1 MNKSVSDAP
10 NKEEETYQLLEQLD
24 HILKRPET
32 YIGSNRPCRE
42 EMWVVDES
50 GIEGPKIVKK
60 EITYVPGLY
69 KIFDEILVN
78 AADNKQRDKTMSSI
92 EVDINQEKGEI
103 KICNDGHGIPV
114 RKWAQDE
121 SIYIPTLIFGK
132 LLTSDNFNDNQ
143 KRVTGGRNGYGAKV
157 TNIFSKKF
165 TIETCSKEF
174 KKLFKQTWTNNMRD
188 PQDAIITKAEN
199 SKEFTRIT
207 FIPDLKRFQMD
218 KLDDDHIALFKRRAY
233 DVAVSTGCKVTLNG
247 TRIPVKTMKDYMLM
261 YIDTDEKE
269 VVYKK
274 VNDRWEIGLAK
285 NDHTNGFTQVS
296 FVNSIL
302 TSEGGKHVDYITEQ
316 ICPKLAE
323 HIKKKSK
330 AAGENLKPMQVK
342 SHIFLFLNCLIE
354 NPEFESQAKKQLAT
368 ERKNFGSTCLLKN
381 DGNFIKDIIKKTGIV
396 ESVINWLEHRQDA
409 KLHKQ
414 SGSKTSKLK
423 GIPKLDDANDAGTK
437 NSINCTLIV
446 TEGDS
451 AKALAVAGLGVIGR
465 DRYGVYPL
473 KGKLLNVREATTKK
487 MTENS
492 EISQLVKILGLNYGE
507 KYVDKSDL
515 SKLRYGKLMIMA
527 DQDQDGS
534 HIKGLVINFI
544 HYKWPNL
551 LKHDYIEV
559 FITPILKVS
568 KGSEVLSFYSMPE
581 FEQWQTSTPNWQKW
595 KCKYYKGLGTSTAKE
610 AKEYFSNM
618 ERHRIIFKYQSI
630 KDDLAIQLAFNSAL
644 SDDRKDWIKW
654 HTEDI
659 NQRREQKLPMDYLYR
674 KDTKQINFNDFV
686 NKELVLFSKSSTER
700 AIPNIMD
707 GLKPGQ
713 RKIMFVCF
721 TKNLIREIKVAQL
734 GGKVAENSAYHHG
747 EQSLTNTIVGLAQN
761 FVGSNNINF
770 LVPAGQFGTRLH
782 GGNDAASARYIF
794 TRLSPLAL
802 SLFNKNDEPLLTYLN
817 EDGMSIE
824 PEWYC
829 PIIPTVLVNG
839 GHGVGTGY
847 STDIP
852 SYNPLTL
859 SNNMKYYIRQE
870 RERQHQLN
878 NPTSEPKKYS
888 DVITLVELIPWF
900 KNFTGEIKLL
910 DNDRTRGVIN
920 GVCAKLDESTIE
932 ITDLPVGTWTQQYKE
947 NVLETMLHPK
957 KNDIAPSIL
966 DYKEYHTDTTVRFVV
981 KLSHEQFAKFNEAG
995 LHKSFRLQDTFKL
1008 TNMVLFDH
1016 NGILR
1021 RYKTAE
1027 EISEEFFMVRLQM
1040 YVKRKEYMVGTL
1052 KSQCEKLDNIAR
1064 FIKEKIENAIS
1075 VENKKISAVIDMLV
1089 ERKYARDPEKVWREE
1104 AKKKFA
1110 VELATHAVHED
1121 TDQLADLQQK
1131 QDDEEDEAIDD
1142 GDNNKKKKP
1151 KTTTSNQVDTTYYD
1165 YLINMS
1171 LRNLTKERRDEIV
1184 KDQKEKHDKLDALE
1198 KKSPEDLY
1206 EDDIFNFE
1214 TEYRKVLEKERA
1226 DEMSEVAH
1234 PTTKKAGGDNKARK
1248 RQTTKP
1254 QRAETRP
1261 APHGKRITPVI
1272 DPALVKKVN
1281 EEILK
1286 RTKEEK
1292 TVEDKKSIIEYL
1304 VKEGVTS
1311 EEITNIMQ
1319 MRCREKKKIGG
1330 VTEKKSTETKDK
1342 KLNGTIDE
1350 NDENSNVSMMSV
1362 DGNDNSGLV
1371 KEEVTPKRNAQR
1383 TAKEKVT
1390 QYGGDNDNEDDDS
1403 IIHEM
1408 EIDDN
1413 ESDYMGSDSETEKK
1427 IKKGSTKPKQPR
1439 KPKSATANNATSPT
1453 KKKTAAKRSA
1463 SVVLMDNQQDDGE
1476 SSAKNKKTEKPKK
1489 PRVKKEPGATPK
1501 KDTVKKEAKKVVK
1514 RPKSDDSDED
1524 DIPILSNTS
1533 TPTKKPR
1540 TQRTAAAK
1548 KSYHISDDDDDD
1560 EDYV

>member
-10 NKEEETYQLLEQLD
+10 NKDEETYQLLEQLD

-32 YIGSNRPCRE
+32 YIGSNKPCHE
-42 EMWVVDES
+42 EMWILDEKNE
-50 GIEGPKIVKK
+50 EGPKIIKK

-78 AADNKQRDKTMSSI
+78 AADNKQRDSTMTSI

-103 KICNDGHGIPV
+103 KICNDGRGIPV

-132 LLTSDNFNDNQ
+132 LLTSDNFNDNN
-143 KRVTGGRNGYGAKV
+143 KRITGGRNGYGAKV
-157 TNIFSKKF
+157 TNIFSTKF
-165 TIETCSKEF
+165 TVETCSKEY
-174 KKLFKQTWTNNMRD
+174 KKSFKQTWTNNMRD
-188 PQDAIITKAEN
+188 PQDAIITKTSDN
-199 SKEFTRIT
+199 PKEFTRVT
-207 FIPDLKRFQMD
+207 FIPDLKRFQME
-218 KLDDDHIALFKRRAY
+218 KFDDDLVALFKRRAY

-247 TRIPVKTMKDYMLM
+247 KRIPVKNMKDYMLM
-261 YIDTDEKE
+261 YVETTEKE
-269 VVYKK
+269 IAYKK
-274 VNDRWEIGLAK
+274 VNDRWEVGIAK
-285 NDHTNGFTQVS
+285 CDYNNGFTQVS

-316 ICPKLAE
+316 ICPKLIE

-330 AAGENLKPMQVK
+330 TAGENLKPMQVK
-342 SHIFLFLNCLIE
+342 THLFVFVNCLIE

-368 ERKNFGSTCLLKN
+368 ERKHFGSTCPLKE
-381 DGNFIKDIIKKTGIV
+381 DENFLKDIIKKTGIV

-409 KLHKQ
+409 KLQKQ
-414 SGSKTSKLK
+414 SGTKTSKLK

-437 NSINCTLIV
+437 NSQYCTLIV

-473 KGKLLNVREATTKK
+473 KGKMLNVREATTKK
-487 MTENS
+487 MTENN
-492 EISQLVKILGLNYGE
+492 EVSQLVKILGLNYGE
-507 KYVDKSDL
+507 KYINKSDL

-559 FITPILKVS
+559 FITPILKVT
-568 KGSEVLSFYSMPE
+568 KGNDVIPFYSMPE
-581 FEQWQTSTPNWQKW
+581 FEQWQASTPNWQKW

-618 ERHRIIFKYQSI
+618 DRHRIIFKYDSI

-654 HTEDI
+654 HTEDV
-659 NQRREQKLPMDYLYR
+659 NQRREQNLPADYLYR
-674 KDTKQINFNDFV
+674 KDTKQINFNDFI

-700 AIPNIMD
+700 AIPSIMD

-782 GGNDAASARYIF
+782 GGSDAASARYIF

-802 SLFNKNDEPLLTYLN
+802 SLFNKNDEALLTYLN

-829 PIIPTVLVNG
+829 PIIPTILVNG
-839 GHGVGTGY
+839 AQGVGTGY

-859 SNNMKYYIRQE
+859 SNNMRYYIRQE
-870 RERQHQLN
+870 RERQYQLN
-878 NPTSEPKKYS
+878 NPTSQPKQYS
-888 DVITLVELIPWF
+888 NVITLEELIPWY
-900 KNFTGEIKLL
+900 KNFTGEIRLL
-910 DNDRTRGVIN
+910 DNDRSRGVIN
-920 GVCAKLDESTIE
+920 GVCAKLDETSIE
-932 ITDLPVGTWTQQYKE
+932 ITDLPIGTWTQHYKE
-947 NVLETMLHPK
+947 TVLEAMLHPK
-957 KNDIAPSIL
+957 RNDIAPSIL

-981 KLSHEQFAKFNEAG
+981 KLSQAQFVKFNESG
-995 LHKSFRLQDTFKL
+995 LHKNFRLQETFKL

-1016 NGILR
+1016 NGILH
-1021 RYKTAE
+1021 RYKSPE
-1027 EISEEFFMVRLQM
+1027 EICQEFFMVRLIM

-1052 KSQCEKLDNIAR
+1052 QSQCLKLDNIAR
-1064 FIKEKIENAIS
+1064 FIKEKIENIIS
-1075 VENKKISAVIDMLV
+1075 VENKKISAVVEMLI
-1089 ERKYARDPEKVWREE
+1089 ERKYDRDPEKVWREE

-1110 VELATHAVHED
+1110 VEIQTNANSD
-1121 TDQLADLQQK
+1121 NPDQLDDLQQK
-1131 QDDEEDEAIDD
+1131 QEDDEDEENDD
-1142 GDNNKKKKP
+1142 DDENTNKKAKP
-1151 KTTTSNQVDTTYYD
+1151 TTSSTANKIDTTYYD

-1171 LRNLTKERRDEIV
+1171 LRNLTKERRNEIL
-1184 KDQKEKHDKLDALE
+1184 KEQQEKHEKLDALQ

-1206 EDDIFNFE
+1206 EDDLDHFE
-1214 TEYRKVLEKERA
+1214 AEYHKAIEKERA

-1234 PTTKKAGGDNKARK
+1234 YTTKKAAGTTTTDGKSRK
-1248 RQTTKP
+1248 KQVIKP
-1254 QRAETRP
+1254 QRAETKP
-1261 APHGKRITPVI
+1261 APNGQRIQPVI
-1272 DPALVKKVN
+1272 DPAFVKKVT
-1281 EEILK
+1281 EELMK
-1286 RTKEEK
+1286 RNREEK
-1292 TVEDKKSIIEYL
+1292 TIADKRTIIEYL

-1311 EEITNIMQ
+1311 QELSEIMQ
-1319 MRCREKKKIGG
+1319 IRCKEKKRIGNAI
-1330 VTEKKSTETKDK
+1330 EKKPNETTKEK
-1342 KLNGTIDE
+1342 KMDGTIDE
-1350 NDENSNVSMMSV
+1350 NSNSSMISI
-1362 DGNDNSGLV
+1362 DGKDNSENI
-1371 KEEVTPKRNAQR
+1371 KQEMSPKRNAKR
-1383 TAKEKVT
+1383 TVKGKVVK
-1390 QYGGDNDNEDDDS
+1390 YGSDEDSSNENQEN
-1403 IIHEM
+1403 IG
-1408 EIDDN
+1408 DN
-1413 ESDYMGSDSETEKK
+1413 ESDYVGSDSEIEKK
-1427 IKKGSTKPKQPR
+1427 IKKTKSKPKIPSPE
-1439 KPKSATANNATSPT
+1439 KKNALS
-1453 KKKTAAKRSA
+1453 
-1463 SVVLMDNQQDDGE
+1463 VLMQNRQ
-1476 SSAKNKKTEKPKK
+1476 NKDENKTEKPKK
-1489 PRVKKEPGATPK
+1489 PRTKKDPDATTKKE
-1501 KDTVKKEAKKVVK
+1501 TVKKETKTAK
-1514 RPKSDDSDED
+1514 RPKPTAESDDD
-1524 DIPILSNTS
+1524 DITILSTS
-1533 TPTKKPR
+1533 PSANKKAR
-1540 TQRTAAAK
+1540 TQRDAAAK
-1548 KSYHISDDDDDD
+1548 KNYHISDDDDFD
-1560 EDYV
+1560 

>member
-1 MNKSVSDAP
+1 MNKSISDAP
-10 NKEEETYQLLEQLD
+10 NKNEETYQLLEQLD

-42 EMWVVDES
+42 EMWIVDES
-50 GIEGPKIVKK
+50 NIEGPKIVKK

-78 AADNKQRDKTMSSI
+78 AADNKQRDKTMTSI

-103 KICNDGHGIPV
+103 KICNDGRGIPV

-132 LLTSDNFNDNQ
+132 LLTSDNFNDDQ
-143 KRVTGGRNGYGAKV
+143 KRITGGRNGYGAKV

-165 TIETCSKEF
+165 TVETCSKEF

-188 PQDAIITKAEN
+188 PQDAIISKAES
-199 SKEFTRIT
+199 SKEFTRVS

-218 KLDDDHIALFKRRAY
+218 ALDDDHVALFKRRAY

-247 TRIPVKTMKDYMLM
+247 TRIPVKNMKDYMLM
-261 YIDTDEKE
+261 YVDAEEKE

-274 VNDRWEIGLAK
+274 VNDRWEVGVAK
-285 NDHTNGFTQVS
+285 NDYSHGFNQVS

-302 TSEGGKHVDYITEQ
+302 TSDGGKHVDYITEQ
-316 ICPKLAE
+316 ICPKLVE

-342 SHIFLFLNCLIE
+342 NHLFLFVNCLIE

-368 ERKNFGSTCLLKN
+368 EKKNFGSTCALKS
-381 DGNFIKDIIKKTGIV
+381 DENFFKDVIKKTGIV
-396 ESVINWLEHRQDA
+396 ESVINWLEHKQDA

-437 NSINCTLIV
+437 NSMYCTLIV

-507 KYVDKSDL
+507 KYVNKSDL

-544 HYKWPNL
+544 HCKWPNL
-551 LKHDYIEV
+551 LKHDYVEV

-568 KGSEVLSFYSMPE
+568 KGSEMFSFYSMPE
-581 FEQWQTSTPNWQKW
+581 FEQWQAATPDWQKW

-618 ERHRIIFKYQSI
+618 DRHRIIFKYESAR
-630 KDDLAIQLAFNSAL
+630 DDLAIQLAFNSAL

-654 HTEDI
+654 HTEDV
-659 NQRREQKLPMDYLYR
+659 NQRREQNLPIDYLYK

-721 TKNLIREIKVAQL
+721 TKNLVREIKVAQL

-782 GGNDAASARYIF
+782 GGGDAASARYIF

-802 SLFNKNDEPLLTYLN
+802 SLFIKSDEPLLTYLN

-839 GHGVGTGY
+839 AHGVGTGY
-847 STDIP
+847 STDVP

-859 SNNMKYYIRQE
+859 SNNLKYYIRQE
-870 RERQHQLN
+870 RERQRQLN
-878 NPTSEPKKYS
+878 NPSSEPRKYS
-888 DVITLVELIPWF
+888 DVITLKELIPWY
-900 KNFTGEIKLL
+900 KNFTGEIQLL
-910 DNDRTRGVIN
+910 ENDRTRGVIN
-920 GVCAKLDESTIE
+920 GVCAKLDQSSIE
-932 ITDLPVGTWTQQYKE
+932 ITDLPVGTWTQNYKE
-947 NVLETMLHPK
+947 TVLEAMLHPK
-957 KNDIAPSIL
+957 RNDIQPSIL
-966 DYKEYHTDTTVRFVV
+966 DYKEYHTDTTVRFVI
-981 KLSHEQFAKFNEAG
+981 KLTHDQLAKFTEAG

-1021 RYKTAE
+1021 RYKTPE
-1027 EISEEFFMVRLQM
+1027 EIVEEFFAVRLKM
-1040 YVKRKEYMVGTL
+1040 YVKRKEFMIGTL
-1052 KSQCEKLDNIAR
+1052 QSQSSKLDNIAR
-1064 FIKEKIENAIS
+1064 FIKEKIENVVS
-1075 VENKKISAVIDMLV
+1075 VENKKISAVIDMLI
-1089 ERKYARDPEKVWREE
+1089 ERKYDRDPERIWREE

-1110 VELATHAVHED
+1110 IELSTHTVHED
-1121 TDQLADLQQK
+1121 SDQLADLQRK
-1131 QDDEEDEAIDD
+1131 QEDED
-1142 GDNNKKKKP
+1142 GDDQDYDGASEKKKAKASSS
-1151 KTTTSNQVDTTYYD
+1151 TTNRVDTSYYD

-1171 LRNLTKERRDEIV
+1171 LRNLTKERREEIL
-1184 KDQKEKHDKLDALE
+1184 KEQKEKRDKLEALQ

-1206 EDDIFNFE
+1206 EDDLINFE
-1214 TEYRKVLEKERA
+1214 AEYQKTIEKERA
-1226 DEMSEVAH
+1226 DEMSDVAH
-1234 PTTKKAGGDNKARK
+1234 PTTKKGAGGAKDRK
-1248 RQTTKP
+1248 RLTAKP
-1254 QRAETRP
+1254 QRAETKP
-1261 APHGKRITPVI
+1261 APHGQRITPVV
-1272 DPALVKKVN
+1272 DPALIKRVN
-1281 EEILK
+1281 EEIAK
-1286 RTKEEK
+1286 RAKEEK
-1292 TVEDKKSIIEYL
+1292 AIEDKKTIIEFL
-1304 VKEGVTS
+1304 VKEGVTN
-1311 EEITNIMQ
+1311 EEIASIMQ
-1319 MRCREKKKIGG
+1319 MRCRDKKKIPGA
-1330 VTEKKSTETKDK
+1330 TDKKSGEGKEK

-1350 NDENSNVSMMSV
+1350 HDENSNASMMSV
-1362 DGNDNSGLV
+1362 NGNDNSGVV
-1371 KEEVTPKRNAQR
+1371 KEEISPKRNAQR
-1383 TAKEKVT
+1383 TAKEKVSK
-1390 QYGGDNDNEDDDS
+1390 YGGGDNDDEEDESIIRGMDVDDDT
-1403 IIHEM
+1403 
-1408 EIDDN
+1408 
-1413 ESDYMGSDSETEKK
+1413 ESEYMGSDSETEKK
-1427 IKKGSTKPKQPR
+1427 IKKTSSKPKQPR
-1439 KPKSATANNATSPT
+1439 KPKSATSSSPAKTKAPAKKAETNGAPETT
-1453 KKKTAAKRSA
+1453 KK
-1463 SVVLMDNQQDDGE
+1463 VDDEDDG
-1476 SSAKNKKTEKPKK
+1476 SSKSKAKK
-1489 PRVKKEPGATPK
+1489 PRTKKEPASTPKKETVKKEPK
-1501 KDTVKKEAKKVVK
+1501 KAVK
-1514 RPKSDDSDED
+1514 RPKPDDSDED
-1524 DIPILSNTS
+1524 DVPILSNTS
-1533 TPTKKPR
+1533 TPVKKIR
-1540 TQRTAAAK
+1540 AQRGGATK
-1548 KSYHISDDDDDD
+1548 KSYHFSDEDDDD
-1560 EDYV
+1560 EDYA

>member
-1 MNKSVSDAP
+1 
-10 NKEEETYQLLEQLD
+10 
-24 HILKRPET
+24 
-32 YIGSNRPCRE
+32 
-42 EMWVVDES
+42 
-50 GIEGPKIVKK
+50 
-60 EITYVPGLY
+60 
-69 KIFDEILVN
+69 
-78 AADNKQRDKTMSSI
+78 
-92 EVDINQEKGEI
+92 
-103 KICNDGHGIPV
+103 
-114 RKWAQDE
+114 
-121 SIYIPTLIFGK
+121 
-132 LLTSDNFNDNQ
+132 
-143 KRVTGGRNGYGAKV
+143 
-157 TNIFSKKF
+157 
-165 TIETCSKEF
+165 
-174 KKLFKQTWTNNMRD
+174 
-188 PQDAIITKAEN
+188 
-199 SKEFTRIT
+199 
-207 FIPDLKRFQMD
+207 
-218 KLDDDHIALFKRRAY
+218 
-233 DVAVSTGCKVTLNG
+233 
-247 TRIPVKTMKDYMLM
+247 
-261 YIDTDEKE
+261 
-269 VVYKK
+269 
-274 VNDRWEIGLAK
+274 
-285 NDHTNGFTQVS
+285 
-296 FVNSIL
+296 
-302 TSEGGKHVDYITEQ
+302 
-316 ICPKLAE
+316 
-323 HIKKKSK
+323 
-330 AAGENLKPMQVK
+330 
-342 SHIFLFLNCLIE
+342 FLFVNCLIE

-368 ERKNFGSTCLLKN
+368 EKKNFGSTCLIKS
-381 DGNFIKDIIKKTGIV
+381 DENFLKDIVKKTGIV

-414 SGSKTSKLK
+414 SGTKTSKLK

-437 NSINCTLIV
+437 NSVNCTLIV

-507 KYVDKSDL
+507 KYVNKSDL

-568 KGSEVLSFYSMPE
+568 KGSEVISFYSMPE
-581 FEQWQTSTPNWQKW
+581 FEQWQAATPDWQKW

-618 ERHRIIFKYQSI
+618 ERHRILFKYEST

-654 HTEDI
+654 HTEDV
-659 NQRREQKLPMDYLYR
+659 NQRREQNLPADYLYR
-674 KDTKQINFNDFV
+674 IDTKQINFNDFV

-700 AIPNIMD
+700 AIPNVMD

-721 TKNLIREIKVAQL
+721 TKNIIREIKVAQL

-802 SLFNKNDEPLLTYLN
+802 SLFSKNDEPLLTYLN
-817 EDGMSIE
+817 EDGMGIE

-839 GHGVGTGY
+839 AHGVGTGY

-859 SNNMKYYIRQE
+859 SNNMKYFIRQE
-870 RERQHQLN
+870 RERRRQLN
-878 NPTSEPKKYS
+878 NPTSEPIKYS
-888 DVITLVELIPWF
+888 DVITLKELIPWF

-910 DNDRTRGVIN
+910 DNDRTRGVTN
-920 GVCAKLDESTIE
+920 GVCAKLDDTTFE
-932 ITDLPVGTWTQQYKE
+932 ITDLPVGTWTQNYKE
-947 NVLETMLHPK
+947 TVLEEMLHPK
-957 KNDIAPSIL
+957 KNDRAPSIM

-981 KLSHEQFAKFNEAG
+981 KLSKEQFAKFQEAG

-1027 EISEEFFMVRLQM
+1027 EISAEFFMVRLQM
-1040 YVKRKEYMVGTL
+1040 YDKRKEYMVGTL
-1052 KSQCEKLDNIAR
+1052 KSQCSKLDNIAR
-1064 FIKEKIENAIS
+1064 FIKEKIENVIS

-1089 ERKYARDPEKVWREE
+1089 ERKYARDPERVWREE
-1104 AKKKFA
+1104 ARKKFA
-1110 VELATHAVHED
+1110 IELATHAVHED
-1121 TDQLADLQQK
+1121 TDQLGDLQQK
-1131 QDDEEDEAIDD
+1131 QDDEDNDD
-1142 GDNNKKKKP
+1142 LDDDDTTKSKKSKA
-1151 KTTTSNQVDTTYYD
+1151 TTSTNQVDTSYYD

-1171 LRNLTKERRDEIV
+1171 LRNLTKERRDDILKE
-1184 KDQKEKHDKLDALE
+1184 QKGKHDKLDALE

-1206 EDDIFNFE
+1206 EDDILNFE
-1214 TEYRKVLEKERA
+1214 AEYRKTMEKERA
-1226 DEMSEVAH
+1226 DEMSGVAH

-1261 APHGKRITPVI
+1261 APNGQRIAPVI
-1272 DPALVKKVN
+1272 DPALVKKAN

-1286 RTKEEK
+1286 RSKEEK

-1304 VKEGVTS
+1304 TKEGVSAEDITS
-1311 EEITNIMQ
+1311 IMQ
-1319 MRCREKKKIGG
+1319 TRCREKKKIGG
-1330 VTEKKSTETKDK
+1330 VTEKKASESKEK
-1342 KLNGTIDE
+1342 KLDGTIDE
-1350 NDENSNVSMMSV
+1350 NNENSNASMMSI
-1362 DGNDNSGLV
+1362 DGHDNSGVV
-1371 KEEVTPKRNAQR
+1371 KEEISPKRNAKR

-1390 QYGGDNDNEDDDS
+1390 KYDEDNDVDEEDES
-1403 IIHEM
+1403 FIRGM
-1408 EIDDN
+1408 QSDDN

-1427 IKKGSTKPKQPR
+1427 LKKAITKPKQIR
-1439 KPKSATANNATSPT
+1439 KPKSATSNNASTPT
-1453 KKKTAAKRSA
+1453 KKKATAKKTSLDV
-1463 SVVLMDNQQDDGE
+1463 STDDKQKNDE
-1476 SSAKNKKTEKPKK
+1476 SSPKKKTDKPKK
-1489 PRVKKEPGATPK
+1489 P
-1501 KDTVKKEAKKVVK
+1501 TVKKESDAMQKKETIKKEPKKAVK
-1514 RPKSDDSDED
+1514 RPKPSDSDEE
-1524 DIPILSNTS
+1524 DIPILSNTP

-1548 KSYHISDDDDDD
+1548 RSYHISDDEDIDD
-1560 EDYV
+1560 EDYE

>member
-1 MNKSVSDAP
+1 MASSMNKSISDAP
-10 NKEEETYQLLEQLD
+10 NKDEETYQLLEQLD

-32 YIGSNRPCRE
+32 YIGSNKPCQE
-42 EMWVVDES
+42 EMWILDEK
-50 GIEGPKIVKK
+50 GEEGPRIVKK

-78 AADNKQRDKTMSSI
+78 AADNKQRDTTMTSI
-92 EVDINQEKGEI
+92 DVDINQEKGEI
-103 KICNDGHGIPV
+103 KICNDGRGIPV

-132 LLTSDNFNDNQ
+132 LLTSDNFNDDN
-143 KRVTGGRNGYGAKV
+143 KRITGGRNGYGAKV

-165 TIETCSKEF
+165 TIETCSKEY

-188 PQDAIITKAEN
+188 PQDAIVTKTSDN
-199 SKEFTRIT
+199 PKEFTRIT
-207 FIPDLKRFQMD
+207 FVPDLKRFQMD
-218 KLDDDHIALFKRRAY
+218 KFDDDLVALFKRRAY

-247 TRIPVKTMKDYMLM
+247 KRIPVKNMKDYMLM
-261 YIDTDEKE
+261 YIEATEKE
-269 VVYKK
+269 IAYKK
-274 VNDRWEIGLAK
+274 VSERWEIGVAK
-285 NDHTNGFTQVS
+285 NDHNNGFTQVS

-316 ICPKLAE
+316 ICPKLIE

-342 SHIFLFLNCLIE
+342 CHLFVFVNCLIE

-368 ERKNFGSTCLLKN
+368 ERKHFGSTCSLK
-381 DGNFIKDIIKKTGIV
+381 DDENFLKDIIKKTGIV

-409 KLHKQ
+409 KLQKQ
-414 SGSKTSKLK
+414 SGTKTSKLK

-437 NSINCTLIV
+437 NSQYCTLIV

-473 KGKLLNVREATTKK
+473 KGKMLNVREATTKK

-492 EISQLVKILGLNYGE
+492 EVSQLVKILGLNYGE
-507 KYVDKSDL
+507 KYANKNDIT
-515 SKLRYGKLMIMA
+515 KLRYGKLMIMA

-559 FITPILKVS
+559 FITPILKVT
-568 KGSEVLSFYSMPE
+568 KGNDVIPFYSMPE
-581 FEQWQTSTPNWQKW
+581 FEQWQSSTPNWQKW

-618 ERHRIIFKYQSI
+618 ERHRILFKYDSI

-654 HTEDI
+654 HTEDV
-659 NQRREQKLPMDYLYR
+659 NQRREQNLPADYLYK
-674 KDTKQINFNDFV
+674 KDTKQINFNDFI

-700 AIPNIMD
+700 AIPSIMD
-707 GLKPGQ
+707 GFKPGQ

-782 GGNDAASARYIF
+782 GGSDAASARYIF
-794 TRLSPLAL
+794 TRLSTLAL
-802 SLFNKNDEPLLTYLN
+802 SLFIKNDEPLLTYLN

-829 PIIPTVLVNG
+829 PIIPTILVNG
-839 GHGVGTGY
+839 ANGVGTGY

-870 RERQHQLN
+870 RERQRQLN
-878 NPTSEPKKYS
+878 DPTATPKQYP
-888 DVITLVELIPWF
+888 DVVRLEELVPWY
-900 KNFTGEIKLL
+900 KNFTGEIRLL

-920 GVCAKLDESTIE
+920 GVCAKLDETSIE
-932 ITDLPVGTWTQQYKE
+932 ITDLPIGTWTQNYKE

-957 KNDIAPSIL
+957 RNDIVPSIL

-981 KLSHEQFAKFNEAG
+981 KLSQAQFVKFNEGG
-995 LHKSFRLQDTFKL
+995 LHKSFRLQETFKL
-1008 TNMVLFDH
+1008 TNMVLFNH
-1016 NGILR
+1016 LGILH
-1021 RYKTAE
+1021 RYKSPE
-1027 EISEEFFMVRLQM
+1027 EICQEFFMVRLKM

-1052 KSQCEKLDNIAR
+1052 QSQCLKLDNIAR
-1064 FIKEKIENAIS
+1064 FIKEKIENLIS
-1075 VENKKISAVIDMLV
+1075 VENKKISAVVDMLI
-1089 ERKYARDPEKVWREE
+1089 ERKYDRDPEKVWREE

-1110 VELATHAVHED
+1110 IDTHANGTID
-1121 TDQLADLQQK
+1121 NQDPSDDRRQNADDNDD
-1131 QDDEEDEAIDD
+1131 DDENDDDENTSKKAKAKATTMATA
-1142 GDNNKKKKP
+1142 NK
-1151 KTTTSNQVDTTYYD
+1151 VDTTYYD

-1171 LRNLTKERRDEIV
+1171 LRNLTKERRNDILKE
-1184 KDQKEKHDKLDALE
+1184 QQEKHEKLEALQ

-1206 EDDIFNFE
+1206 DDDLSNFE
-1214 TEYRKVLEKERA
+1214 AEYHKVMEKERV

-1234 PTTKKAGGDNKARK
+1234 YTTKKVGGTAANDGKSRK
-1248 RQTTKP
+1248 KPATKP
-1254 QRAETRP
+1254 QRAETKP
-1261 APHGKRITPVI
+1261 APHGQRVQPII
-1272 DPALVKKVN
+1272 DPAFIKKVN
-1281 EEILK
+1281 EEIMK
-1286 RTKEEK
+1286 RSREEK
-1292 TVEDKKSIIEYL
+1292 TIVDKRSIIEYL

-1311 EEITNIMQ
+1311 QEITEIMQ
-1319 MRCREKKKIGG
+1319 TRCKEKKRIGNA
-1330 VTEKKSTETKDK
+1330 TEKKSSETTKEK
-1342 KLNGTIDE
+1342 KMNDVM
-1350 NDENSNVSMMSV
+1350 DENSNTSIISI
-1362 DGNDNSGLV
+1362 DGKDNTENV
-1371 KEEVTPKRNAQR
+1371 KEETSPKRNAKR
-1383 TAKEKVT
+1383 TAKAKVLK
-1390 QYGGDNDNEDDDS
+1390 YGSDEDSNEDQENMDDNDDDDA
-1403 IIHEM
+1403 
-1408 EIDDN
+1408 
-1413 ESDYMGSDSETEKK
+1413 SDYAGSDSDKEKK
-1427 IKKGSTKPKQPR
+1427 VEKL
-1439 KPKSATANNATSPT
+1439 KPKSKPKPKPKSSPEKQNALT
-1453 KKKTAAKRSA
+1453 
-1463 SVVLMDNQQDDGE
+1463 VLMQNRQSNTE
-1476 SSAKNKKTEKPKK
+1476 NKTDKPKK
-1489 PRVKKEPGATPK
+1489 PRTKKEVDVGTK
-1501 KDTVKKEAKKVVK
+1501 KETVKKETKTAK
-1514 RPKSDDSDED
+1514 RPKPVVESDDDD
-1524 DIPILSNTS
+1524 DIAIVSTS
-1533 TPTKKPR
+1533 PNATKKAR
-1540 TQRTAAAK
+1540 TQRDGGAK
-1548 KSYHISDDDDDD
+1548 KNYHISDDDDFN
-1560 EDYV
+1560 